1 MRHDDLDA
9 AFLLLGDG
17 LALHA
22 RGDLAVDKVLD
33 ESADFVVRDLLALVE
48 GEFLVFDRFLDGES
62 GPLVGLEVEITCVGA
77 KGFGIDGGEIDLAFV
92 LLRDGLQ
99 SLGERF
105 ALFGGL
111 CEDVAKGNASL

>member
-9 AFLLLGDG
+9 AFLLLGDR

-22 RGDLAVDKVLD
+22 RRDLAVDKVLH
-33 ESADFVVRDLLALVE
+33 ESADFVMRHLLALVE
-48 GEFLVFDRFLDGES
+48 GEFLVFDRFLDGKR
-62 GPLVGLEVEITCVGA
+62 GPLVGLEVEITGVGA

-99 SLGERF
+99 GLGEGF
-105 ALFGGL
+105 ALFRGF
-111 CEDVAKGNASL
+111 CEDVAEWNASL